1 MGTVRIVERGSAYLN
16 LGVGKSCLTI
26 QFIQSHFVEE
36 YDPTIEGAYNKHLPV
51 LETTPRD
58 SSYFLLSIMLAV
70 PDVLYA
76 FADSYRKQCVID
88 DEVALLDV
96 LDTAGQEEYGC
107 VFCLF
112 AARAM
117 LMNMAT

>member
-70 PDVLYA
+70 PDVCMHLQIRIV
-76 FADSYRKQCVID
+76 SS
-88 DEVALLDV
+88 ALSTTKLRSW
-96 LDTAGQEEYGC
+96 TS
-107 VFCLF
+107 
-112 AARAM
+112 
-117 LMNMAT
+117 